1 MRQGKEIRNT
11 TMLHRSEFIATHP
24 EVRTGMTVYTLDGEK
39 LGTIEQ
45 IGEDNIIIEKGW
57 FFRKDFIVS
66 YDDIEDV
73 REDQVILRQ
82 RRADFEERRFED
94 AEETRESDVIRREP
108 GTYEY
113 GTERGEPL
121 SGYQYGREEELR
133 EQDLSR
139 EEDLRGY
146 GHKEEHLGEEARIPV
161 VEEELEARKREREG
175 EVRIHKDVYTE
186 TEHLE
191 VPVQKEE
198 VYVER
203 VPADET
209 RPEELGEHAFRDED
223 IRIPVRE
230 EEVEV
235 TKRPVVKEEIRARK
249 ETTTERR
256 DVSGE
261 VRKEDVK
268 VDSSESTE
276 KKRPRK

>member
-1 MRQGKEIRNT
+1 
-11 TMLHRSEFIATHP
+11 MLHRSDFIATHL
-24 EVRTGMTVYTLDGEK
+24 EVRTGMTVYTIDGEK
-39 LGTIEQ
+39 LGTVEQ
-45 IGEDNIIIEKGW
+45 IGEDNIVIEKGW

-73 REDQVILRQ
+73 REDQVILRH
-82 RRADFEERRFED
+82 RRADFEERRYEEI
-94 AEETRESDVIRREP
+94 EETRESDLRREP
-108 GTYEY
+108 GMYEY
-113 GTERGEPL
+113 GPEQGEPL

-133 EQDLSR
+133 ESGR
-139 EEDLRGY
+139 EE
-146 GHKEEHLGEEARIPV
+146 ETRIPV
-161 VEEELEARKREREG
+161 VEEELEARKHERKG
-175 EVRIHKDVYTE
+175 EVRIHKDVHTE

-191 VPVQKEE
+191 VPVRKEE

-203 VPADET
+203 VPAEEA
-209 RPEELGEHAFRDED
+209 RSEELGEHAFREED

-256 DVSGE
+256 NVSGE

-268 VDSSESTE
+268 VEPSETKEE
-276 KKRPRK
+276 KRQRK